1 MKFLRLAAELSE
13 RETNQANSTLDKATL
28 TVSKINQISVMSL
41 LQKATTAMNIQVPVP
56 EYHKICRKEII
67 IPKLAIGAKENVLA
81 GMRFCLFGPLGIW
94 KSQTL
99 THYNVKQMV
108 ENMGWIVLDNDRAG
122 VLMNTNSQLPNC
134 FVIVKDEKTWL

>member
-1 MKFLRLAAELSE
+1 MKFLRLAAEFSE

-41 LQKATTAMNIQVPVP
+41 LQSATTAMNIQVPVP
-56 EYHKICRKEII
+56 EYHEICRKEIT
-67 IPKLAIGAKENVLA
+67 IPKLAIGAKQNVLA

-99 THYNVKQMV
+99 THDNVKQMV
-108 ENMGWIVLDNDRAG
+108 ENMG
-122 VLMNTNSQLPNC
+122 
-134 FVIVKDEKTWL
+134 